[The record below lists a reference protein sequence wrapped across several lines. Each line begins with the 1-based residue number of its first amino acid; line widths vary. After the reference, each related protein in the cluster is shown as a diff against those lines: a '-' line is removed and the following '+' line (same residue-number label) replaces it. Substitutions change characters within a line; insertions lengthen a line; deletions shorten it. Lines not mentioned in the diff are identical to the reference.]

1 MESSFY
7 LFSLSQVQCRRGSG
21 GVCILNED
29 DFEERD
35 QSGSLCHG
43 WSTCYKFACSHG
55 ILLQYMGTCHIS
67 LALKICNITC
77 FKIACRHGILLQYTG
92 KKTETKMSVMEIE
105 MVTGK
110 KKVVRPFT
118 QQKILGWEA
127 VEPESLMEKFKSVQ
141 KVER

>member
-1 MESSFY
+1 MESRFN

-21 GVCILNED
+21 GVSILNED

-43 WSTCYKFACSHG
+43 WSTCFKFACSHG
-55 ILLQYMGTCHIS
+55 ILLQYIGI
-67 LALKICNITC
+67 LKICNITC
-77 FKIACRHGILLQYTG
+77 FKIACCHGILLQYTG
-92 KKTETKMSVMEIE
+92 KKAETKMTVMEIE
-105 MVTGK
+105 MVTGN
-110 KKVVRPFT
+110 KKVVRPLT

-127 VEPESLMEKFKSVQ
+127 VEPESLMEKFNSVQ